1 MMHCLLWQNHRQS
14 MTNASYQ
21 STTSQSRKLVTKPER
36 KVSAPLNIW
45 SITASTTA
53 AIRQNASFAAMTF
66 GCVDFFDKPIRA
78 AVFALHI
85 EAAAK
90 NSTGTQHTENLPVC
104 RLLVRK
110 GVKPVEGQH

>member
-1 MMHCLLWQNHRQS
+1 
-14 MTNASYQ
+14 
-21 STTSQSRKLVTKPER
+21 
-36 KVSAPLNIW
+36 
-45 SITASTTA
+45 
-53 AIRQNASFAAMTF
+53 MTF

-110 GVKPVEGQH
+110 GVKPVEGQHYIKAAIFKGQRAHIALLEPDTC